1 MQGEITIR
9 RLNYEDGDAEAVRT
23 LDALVLG
30 RDRSSAWAEYVDR
43 FLSVSRLRSM
53 TLPSWGSLI
62 AEAGADPAG
71 FLLAERQTLGYG
83 LPTGVR
89 IVAVA
94 VHPEYRRRC
103 VGRMLVDA
111 LKEECRRNRIP
122 EIFSVLQ
129 SGDQRDAEFLAAC
142 DFADAPVR
150 VLSYK
155 VS

>member
-1 MQGEITIR
+1 MQSQIVVR
-9 RLNYEDGDAEAVRT
+9 RLKYEDGDAEAVRA

-30 RDRSSAWAEYVDR
+30 KDRSAAWAEYVDR

-62 AEAGADPAG
+62 AESGTQPVG

-94 VHPEYRRRC
+94 VHPEFRRQG
-103 VGRMLVDA
+103 VGQMLVDE
-111 LKEECRRNRIP
+111 LKNECRRNGIP
-122 EIFSVLQ
+122 QIYSVLQ
-129 SGDQRDAEFLAAC
+129 SEDERDARFLASC
-142 DFADAPVR
+142 GFQDAPVR
-150 VLSYK
+150 VLSFT
-155 VS
+155 VA